1 MSKYYQGI
9 DIGSSYTKLTVIDET
24 NRICYQDIVK
34 TMNRDKQELANILT
48 KIKSD
53 YNIVSI
59 CATGYGREHFKDAH
73 INKTEIYCASV
84 GVSTLFPEAKS
95 IIDIGGEDIKVIKTG
110 GDGKVDDFYMN
121 TKCAA
126 GTGTFLIEIAE
137 RAELPLARL
146 SELASKSNF
155 DKELN
160 SFCTVFAKTEI
171 MKWIFDEV
179 PEQDLAR
186 GIYISIVNRIAKIRM
201 DKTLPIF
208 LIGGVIQYHPFLK
221 TIVEE
226 KFQQRVVVPENPQ
239 MINSF
244 GAAILAKKH
253 AESEIKIASKY

>member
-1 MSKYYQGI
+1 MTNYYQGI
-9 DIGSSYTKLTVIDET
+9 DIGSSYTKITVIDENDCVT
-24 NRICYQDIVK
+24 YQNIIK
-34 TMNRDKQELANILT
+34 TLNRDKQELANIIS

-53 YNIVSI
+53 FNIVSI
-59 CATGYGREHFKDAH
+59 CATGYGREHFKDSH

-84 GVSTLFPEAKS
+84 GVSALYPELKT
-95 IIDIGGEDIKVIKTG
+95 IIDIGGEDIKVIKSG
-110 GDGKVDDFYMN
+110 GDSKVDDFYMN

-126 GTGTFLIEIAE
+126 GTGTFIIEIAE
-137 RAELPLARL
+137 RAELELSLL
-146 SELASKSNF
+146 SELAAKSEF

-179 PEQDLAR
+179 PEHDLAR

-201 DKTLPIF
+201 DKALPIF

-226 KFQQRVVVPENPQ
+226 KFKQRVVVPENPQ

-244 GAAILAKKH
+244 GAALLAKKH
-253 AESEIKIASKY
+253 ALTEMKINAI

>member
-1 MSKYYQGI
+1 MNNFFQGI
-9 DIGSSYTKLTVIDET
+9 DIGSSYTKVTVIDED
-24 NRICYQDIVK
+24 NRVCYQNIVK
-34 TMNRDKQELANILT
+34 TLNRDKQELGNILT
-48 KIKSD
+48 KIKSEF
-53 YNIVSI
+53 NIVAT

-84 GVSTLFPEAKS
+84 GVSALYPEVKT
-95 IIDIGGEDIKVIKTG
+95 IIDIGGEDIKVIKTTAE
-110 GDGKVDDFYMN
+110 GKVDDFYMN
-121 TKCAA
+121 TKCAS
-126 GTGTFLIEIAE
+126 GTGNYIVEIAE
-137 RAELPLARL
+137 RAELELSRL
-146 SELASKSNF
+146 SELAAKSNF

-186 GIYISIVNRIAKIRM
+186 GIYISIVNRIAKIKM

-221 TIVEE
+221 TIMEE
-226 KFQQRVVVPENPQ
+226 KFKQRVVVPENPQ

-244 GAAILAKKH
+244 GAALLAK
-253 AESEIKIASKY
+253 ANLKITI